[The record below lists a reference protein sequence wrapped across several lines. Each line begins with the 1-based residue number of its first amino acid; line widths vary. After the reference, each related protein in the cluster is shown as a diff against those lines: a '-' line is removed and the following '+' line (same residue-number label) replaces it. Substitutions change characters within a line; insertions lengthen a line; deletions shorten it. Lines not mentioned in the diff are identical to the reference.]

1 VGTVAVETQH
11 ELAACTLM
19 TGHLTLV
26 TKVTDDGL
34 KVTLTFII
42 FIQVKI
48 LLEKKKKKKKVI
60 KKIDK

>member
-1 VGTVAVETQH
+1 MTVAMGTVAVEAQH

-34 KVTLTFII
+34 KVTLTFFL
-42 FIQVKI
+42 FILVQVEVF
-48 LLEKKKKKKKVI
+48 L
-60 KKIDK
+60 